1 MLMKKTVI
9 MTIAGMLLMA
19 GAALA
24 DGTSGTG
31 GHTEHGSGQSG
42 ESYNMGHEAAD
53 PHGSHTQAKSSDD
66 SASEHNETSAS
77 GGHSHGNEAELVE
90 TPANVRVLG
99 SFAALN
105 GAFLIIGAWNKFGR
119 KPERMEGQQHE

>member
-9 MTIAGMLLMA
+9 MTIAGMLFMA

-24 DGTSGTG
+24 DGTSGVVD
-31 GHTEHGSGQSG
+31 HTEHGSGQGG
-42 ESYNMGHEAAD
+42 ESHDMGHD
-53 PHGSHTQAKSSDD
+53 TDSHGSHTKAKSSDD
-66 SASEHNETSAS
+66 SASEPNETSAS
-77 GGHSHGNEAELVE
+77 GSHSHGNEADLVE

-105 GAFLIIGAWNKFGR
+105 GAFLIIGAWNKFGP